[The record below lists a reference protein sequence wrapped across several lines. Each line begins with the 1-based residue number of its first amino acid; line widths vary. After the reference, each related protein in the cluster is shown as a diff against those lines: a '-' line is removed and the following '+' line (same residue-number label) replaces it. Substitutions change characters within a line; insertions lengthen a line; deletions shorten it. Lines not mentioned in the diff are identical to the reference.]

1 MYMKLKTEVTELN
14 RAVSRMG
21 AIEGGALLAVTTKLD
36 SSPHS
41 TPNELTTSAFVQ
53 TKPIPSRKTL
63 SLPVVS
69 TSTLSEV
76 NQRGPERPNRSA
88 SAKLRMPPHDAF
100 AKIRLLAALL
110 SAAITVL
117 LVSPALT
124 QQQAAPPVGASS
136 LQETYQDWRLSCTD
150 RDNANECVVLQDQSQ
165 QNGQRLLAVEM
176 SMRSD
181 GAVATLLLPFGILLD
196 PGVTPQIDDQP
207 PLPALRF
214 RTCLP
219 TGCIVVFPVDAETL
233 KKLRAGS
240 VLKLSVTTAAETAL
254 TFPVSLNGLTAAID
268 RLTALNTN

>member
-1 MYMKLKTEVTELN
+1 MGLYMKLEPEVTELN
-14 RAVSRMG
+14 RAVPRMD
-21 AIEGGALLAVTTKLD
+21 AIKAAPLAKLD
-36 SSPHS
+36 SSPHRTS
-41 TPNELTTSAFVQ
+41 NEIKRSGIVQ
-53 TKPIPSRKTL
+53 IRRTPSRETR

-69 TSTLSEV
+69 TSTLSEIK
-76 NQRGPERPNRSA
+76 QRGPKRPNRSA
-88 SAKLRMPPHDAF
+88 SAKLRLPPHGAF
-100 AKIRLLAALL
+100 AKIRLLAALI
-110 SAAITVL
+110 SAAITVS

-124 QQQAAPPVGASS
+124 QQQAVPPNRASS
-136 LQETYQDWRLSCTD
+136 LQETYQDWRLSCTV
-150 RDNANECVVLQDQSQ
+150 RDDANACVVLQDQSQ

-233 KKLRAGS
+233 KKLRAGA

-254 TFPVSLNGLTAAID
+254 TFPVSLNGLSAGLD